1 MPWTR
6 LTLRFIIASLG
17 TIVVL
22 GSAVSSAG
30 AQLAVQRS
38 NERVLFLIPAPGE
51 GTDSAY
57 VVGLA
62 DEVRKRMRNKMRHK
76 MRVLQS
82 DVVCQV
88 LTESAY
94 SCDAILGRAD
104 AERLARA
111 LQSDVYIQGRVW
123 HDGTAP
129 MANFHIVDVGR
140 SGLSGWSTV
149 QGVAGQDPRGFAS
162 TIVDTMENQVK
173 AAQFARECSDR
184 TAGGDFRDAK
194 RKAYRAFELYP
205 NHPAAAMCAE
215 IVSEA
220 LQEPPDSQ
228 IIYLRRAVAG
238 DSLMVKAWER
248 LGRLYQQVGDSIG
261 ALTAFAQQSRVDAT
275 NRELRMGVI
284 AGAITLGE
292 HGQARDLADAWLA
305 TNPADLGVLQLKARS
320 CIEGAIWDCALE
332 ALETQYQV
340 DTSLVGDTVFYQ
352 QIVGATQALSDTAAM
367 LRWSGEAI
375 SHAPDNAS
383 LWRAHAS
390 ALASAGML
398 DSVVAVYEHLLEL
411 DPADFRSALAA
422 AHILLDDL
430 PIDTATPL
438 DTARLQRGGT
448 YLERATTASR
458 EASVLMNAAVLYY
471 QKGSALVQTR
481 QELPVAVAWLEK
493 SIEND
498 VLERLT
504 QQSNFFLGLGL
515 MFRIFEFDPQVTAT
529 ESCELVDEEARMI
542 ARGIEALTLGA
553 SLAPQQSEQFM
564 QQFRNFEARI
574 PQLRRAYSCR

>member
-1 MPWTR
+1 VPWTR
-6 LTLRFIIASLG
+6 LTSRYFIAALG
-17 TIVVL
+17 TVLVL
-22 GSAVSSAG
+22 GSAVSSAS

-38 NERVLFLIPAPGE
+38 NERVLFLIPAPGD

-94 SCDAILGRAD
+94 SCDAILGAAD

-111 LQSDVYIQGRVW
+111 LQSDVYVEGRVW

-129 MANFHIVDVGR
+129 MGTFHIVDIGR
-140 SGLSGWSTV
+140 SGLAGWTTV

-162 TIVDTMENQVK
+162 AIVDTLENQVK

-184 TAGGDFRDAK
+184 TAAGDFRDAK
-194 RKAYRAFELYP
+194 QKADRAFLLYP

-228 IIYLRRAVAG
+228 IAYLKRAVAG
-238 DSLMVKAWER
+238 DSLMLKGWER
-248 LGRLYQQVGDSIG
+248 LGRLYQQVGDSVG
-261 ALTAFAQQSRVDAT
+261 ALTAFAQQSRVDGA

-284 AGAITLGE
+284 AGAITLRQFE
-292 HGQARDLADAWLA
+292 QARTLADEWLA
-305 TNPADLGVLQLKARS
+305 TSPSDLGMLQFKARA
-320 CIEGAIWDCALE
+320 CVEGGIWGCALA
-332 ALETQYQV
+332 ALETQYRV

-352 QIVGATQALSDTAAM
+352 QIVGASQALSDTAAM

-375 SHAPDNAS
+375 SHAPDNVP

-390 ALASAGML
+390 ALAAAGML
-398 DSVVAVYEHLLEL
+398 DSVVVVYDHLLEL
-411 DPADFRSALAA
+411 DPTDYRSALAA

-438 DTARLQRGGT
+438 DTARLHKGGAF
-448 YLERATTASR
+448 LERATTASR
-458 EASVLMNAAVLYY
+458 EPSVVMNAAVLYY
-471 QKGSALVQTR
+471 QKGSAMVQTR
-481 QELPVAVAWLEK
+481 KELPVAVTWLEK
-493 SIEND
+493 AIEHD
-498 VLERLT
+498 VLQRLT
-504 QQSNFFLGLGL
+504 QQTNFFLGLGL

-529 ESCELVDEEARMI
+529 ESCALVDEEARMI
-542 ARGIEALTLGA
+542 ARGKEALTLGA

-564 QQFRNFEARI
+564 QQFQNFEARI